1 MGVRNLYG
9 YTIDELATG
18 IVRADSIEDAR
29 EKVKVAYKAHSDCYD
44 EQRDNISVW
53 KLDEN
58 SWFEDNPDVIE
69 IMEH

>member
-29 EKVKVAYKAHSDCYD
+29 EKVKV
-44 EQRDNISVW
+44 
-53 KLDEN
+53 
-58 SWFEDNPDVIE
+58 VIKHIAIVMMNRE
-69 IMEH
+69 ITFLSGNWMKTHGLRIIQM

>member
-1 MGVRNLYG
+1 MGIKNLYG
-9 YTIDELATG
+9 YAVDKLATG

-29 EKVKVAYKAHSDCYD
+29 KKVKVAYKAHSYCFD

-69 IMEH
+69 IMEN